1 MAKEKIYDQKI
12 CNFIDNN
19 NFMRF
24 INNCFCFAYTFKHYG
39 YSLDTVKLSS
49 HPMELKFGDVWQTSR
64 GKVECGKLYLY

>member
-1 MAKEKIYDQKI
+1 
-12 CNFIDNN
+12 
-19 NFMRF
+19 MRF